1 MKWADINGESDMS
14 DEVVN
19 VGEESRAA
27 EMTKDIESPGQD
39 VESVKKEVEFAEVA
53 VGYLRARKNLGVAL
67 VLTIINMAL
76 SAFGSSLNFPFS
88 VFVPDLLVG
97 LGKASNTHGVYCYG
111 ASAVVMA
118 LFGMCWLFCVV
129 RPWWMVCALVL
140 FVLDTVAMGGLT
152 ILCMN
157 GNVDLGMSVLINA
170 VFHIWVLYYLVKG
183 VGAGFKL
190 RRLLGERMAL
200 EAQTVK
206 SEAKDRA
213 APDGKAENADLF
225 GSVTLGD
232 NNG

>member
-1 MKWADINGESDMS
+1 MS
-14 DEVVN
+14 DGVVGVDEVRRDPEAPKDGGSLGED
-19 VGEESRAA
+19 VGSD
-27 EMTKDIESPGQD
+27 KKD
-39 VESVKKEVEFAEVA
+39 VELAEFF
-53 VGYLRARKNLGVAL
+53 VGYLRARNNLGVAL

>member
-1 MKWADINGESDMS
+1 MS
-14 DEVVN
+14 DEVICAD
-19 VGEESRAA
+19 EERRDP
-27 EMTKDIESPGQD
+27 EVTKDAENIGHD

-53 VGYLRARKNLGVAL
+53 VEYLRARKNLGVAL
-67 VLTIINMAL
+67 VLTIINVAL

-190 RRLLGERMAL
+190 RRLLGERMGMEVQA
-200 EAQTVK
+200 AQ
-206 SEAKDRA
+206 SEAND
-213 APDGKAENADLF
+213 
-225 GSVTLGD
+225 
-232 NNG
+232 

>member
-1 MKWADINGESDMS
+1 MS
-14 DEVVN
+14 DEVICAD
-19 VGEESRAA
+19 EERRDP
-27 EMTKDIESPGQD
+27 EVTKDAENIGHD
-39 VESVKKEVEFAEVA
+39 VEAVKKEVEFAEVA
-53 VGYLRARKNLGVAL
+53 VAYLRARKNFGVAL

-88 VFVPDLLVG
+88 AFVPDLLVG
-97 LGKASNTHGVYCYG
+97 LGKASNAHGAFFYG
-111 ASAVVMA
+111 ASAAVMA
-118 LFGMCWLFCVV
+118 LFGMCWLFCMV

-140 FVLDTVAMGGLT
+140 FILDTAAMGWLSL
-152 ILCMN
+152 LCMD
-157 GNVDLGMSVLINA
+157 GNVDLGMSFLVNA
-170 VFHIWVLYYLVKG
+170 AFHIWVLFYLFKG

-190 RRLLGERMAL
+190 RRLLGERMGM
-200 EAQTVK
+200 EVQTVK